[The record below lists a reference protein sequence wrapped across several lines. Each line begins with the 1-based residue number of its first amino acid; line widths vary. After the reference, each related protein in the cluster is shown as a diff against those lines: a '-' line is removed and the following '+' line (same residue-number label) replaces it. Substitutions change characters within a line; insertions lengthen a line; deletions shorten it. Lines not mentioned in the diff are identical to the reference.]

1 MKMRIFICMVA
12 TIAIA
17 ACTPKEKT
25 VDFPTSRLPRIHHSG
40 LM

>member
-1 MKMRIFICMVA
+1 MKRRIFICMVA

-25 VDFPTSRLPRIHHSG
+25 VVFLHPACRVYIILV
-40 LM
+40 